1 MKILPI
7 IHLCLFLGTIYIAA
21 SDRAGEFYNILNI
34 NYTPADRI
42 IDLDRNLKIQLPGS
56 YRFIDL
62 NPEGDQD
69 IFAVDFFYNLLDGDR
84 EIKIARTNRG
94 PSEQY
99 YVADSLQGY
108 LQRARQ
114 ELLDD
119 PYRFRQTFIPKDPA
133 TGLPITN
140 ITEFILRAPGGK
152 LVKLQHGE
160 AQKPDILI
168 SEAAVKESATL
179 KNMLEDIKADEAL
192 LPLMAYSYDL
202 VFNFADL
209 LKLINKNRS
218 KTDIE
223 IKQILVN
230 KLSAKIT
237 QELVDLA
244 NFTNFLDIPILLDV
258 LLNLLGK
265 KASENK
271 FDFYTIITGL
281 QESNLIENLVNN
293 FGYSLSNQITDR
305 KYFYPSISAD
315 GSSIIARGLMD
326 NYLYLFKDGPVTKL
340 VDSSNINR
348 QYNYPSISADGS
360 SIIAIG
366 SGNYLY
372 LFKDGAA
379 TKLVDS
385 SNINRQYS
393 YPSISADG
401 SSIIAMGLMDNYLYL
416 FKDGPVTKLVDPSD
430 INRKYDT
437 PSISA
442 DGSSIIARGSD
453 DNYLYLFTRQATL
466 KKFISQLDGPEQKI
480 VKEILETATRE

>member
-1 MKILPI
+1 MKILKI
-7 IHLCLFLGTIYIAA
+7 SLSLLATASIIAA
-21 SDRAGEFYNILNI
+21 EISDFYQLLNI
-34 NYTPADRI
+34 NYIPADQI

-56 YRFIDL
+56 HRVLDI

-108 LQRARQ
+108 LQAARQ
-114 ELLDD
+114 DLLADE
-119 PYRFRQTFIPKDPA
+119 YRSRQTFIPKDPA

-152 LVKLQHGE
+152 LAKLQHGE
-160 AQKPDILI
+160 SQKPDILI
-168 SEAAVKESATL
+168 SEAAAKESITL
-179 KNMLEDIKADEAL
+179 KTMLEDVGAEEAL
-192 LPLMAYSYDL
+192 LPLLAYPYDL
-202 VFNFADL
+202 VFNVADL

-244 NFTNFLDIPILLDV
+244 NFTNFLDIPILLDA
-258 LLNLLGK
+258 LLGLLGK

-315 GSSIIARGLMD
+315 GSSIIAIGL
-326 NYLYLFKDGPVTKL
+326 
-340 VDSSNINR
+340 S
-348 QYNYPSISADGS
+348 
-360 SIIAIG
+360 
-366 SGNYLY
+366 NYLY

-416 FKDGPVTKLVDPSD
+416 FKDGPVTKLEDPSD

-442 DGSSIIARGSD
+442 
-453 DNYLYLFTRQATL
+453 
-466 KKFISQLDGPEQKI
+466 E
-480 VKEILETATRE
+480 

>member
-1 MKILPI
+1 MKILKI
-7 IHLCLFLGTIYIAA
+7 SLSLLATASIIAA
-21 SDRAGEFYNILNI
+21 EISDFYQLLNI
-34 NYTPADRI
+34 NYIPADQI

-56 YRFIDL
+56 HRVLDI

-315 GSSIIARGLMD
+315 GSSIIA
-326 NYLYLFKDGPVTKL
+326 
-340 VDSSNINR
+340 
-348 QYNYPSISADGS
+348 
-360 SIIAIG
+360 IG

-401 SSIIAMGLMDNYLYL
+401 SSIIARGLMDNYLYL
-416 FKDGPVTKLVDPSD
+416 FKDGAVTKLVDPSD
-430 INRKYDT
+430 TTRRYYY

-442 DGSSIIARGSD
+442 DGSSIIARGPM
-453 DNYLYLFTRQATL
+453 DNYLYLF
-466 KKFISQLDGPEQKI
+466 KDG
-480 VKEILETATRE
+480 